1 MRIPTALLIAGATL
15 GIKNAQTKLDIRRA
29 VKTPILTKISNSN
42 REWKDT
48 CQQRGFRTAEAMP
61 VQLMSVRVAPLRTTT
76 DYRPGAGMAQIEKL
90 LCIPPP
96 KAGVLGGH
104 EALPT
109 VVARRDTL
117 PQASLQKNVLPD
129 NRSWLHPG
137 SSDGMVQA
145 ATWQKPTSADVDATL
160 KSIEKRMAPDVPRLP
175 VRASELHPNALMN
188 QHDFLD
194 PRHDGLAIDLFGEE
208 GAADYGLAAFDI
220 AYTAIN
226 SGLFERPEEL
236 PIAPASVDAAHP
248 SDPLGTGWDT
258 DSYSNAGDMAPI
270 GQRYPDATDRFV
282 DEDREIEAFDAMLNS
297 YSEEKATADGDISPP
312 PPPPMPAP
320 ETSSTTVSPL
330 SPSSPVSKAKALFIA
345 PTREDVMAELRQA
358 LSQRQARQA
367 SVESTVSSAASPSP
381 SSATSP
387 SPLRVAAGL
396 VKGFELMTDTHKESL
411 SGYSSDSGRGSHLLD
426 AGADSD
432 HGWSDSEA

>member
-104 EALPT
+104 EAPPT

-137 SSDGMVQA
+137 SSDGTVQA

-160 KSIEKRMAPDVPRLP
+160 KSVEKRMAPDVPRLP
-175 VRASELHPNALMN
+175 VLARELHPKGLMN

-226 SGLFERPEEL
+226 SGLLNVRKNCRLRPRRWMPRIRRIRSKKGGRRFGL
-236 PIAPASVDAAHP
+236 QRHTPKLQP
-248 SDPLGTGWDT
+248 ST
-258 DSYSNAGDMAPI
+258 
-270 GQRYPDATDRFV
+270 QC
-282 DEDREIEAFDAMLNS
+282 
-297 YSEEKATADGDISPP
+297 
-312 PPPPMPAP
+312 
-320 ETSSTTVSPL
+320 
-330 SPSSPVSKAKALFIA
+330 
-345 PTREDVMAELRQA
+345 
-358 LSQRQARQA
+358 
-367 SVESTVSSAASPSP
+367 
-381 SSATSP
+381 
-387 SPLRVAAGL
+387 
-396 VKGFELMTDTHKESL
+396 
-411 SGYSSDSGRGSHLLD
+411 
-426 AGADSD
+426 
-432 HGWSDSEA
+432 